1 MQILITGGTGLI
13 GRHLVARL
21 QARGDRVS
29 VVSRNVEA
37 ARDLLGSQVNIWSG
51 LDQQRDLNGIDA
63 VINLAGEPIA
73 SKRWTPQHK
82 RLLCE
87 SRWQITERLASLI
100 NASSEPP
107 AVLISGS
114 ATGYYGDSGELVL
127 TEDDSG
133 HDEFTHQL
141 CARWERLAM
150 AAASDRTRVCLLRT
164 GVVLAKQGGALAQMK
179 KPFLLG
185 LGGPVGNGRQY
196 MPWIHLDDMLA
207 GILWLLDHPL
217 SGPFNLVAPYAVRN
231 EQFTATL
238 GKVMHRPAIIR
249 TPASVVKL
257 LMGESSVLVLGGQ
270 HVLPKRL
277 EASGF
282 RFKWYE
288 LDKSLADVT

>member
-13 GRHLVARL
+13 GRHLVERL
-21 QARGDRVS
+21 LARGDRVS

-37 ARDLLGSQVNIWSG
+37 ARDLLGAQVNIWSG

-82 RLLCE
+82 QLLCE

-231 EQFTATL
+231 EQFAATL

-249 TPASVVKL
+249 TPASAVKL

-288 LDKSLADVT
+288 LDKALADVI

>member
-21 QARGDRVS
+21 LARGDRVS

-288 LDKSLADVT
+288 LDKALADVT